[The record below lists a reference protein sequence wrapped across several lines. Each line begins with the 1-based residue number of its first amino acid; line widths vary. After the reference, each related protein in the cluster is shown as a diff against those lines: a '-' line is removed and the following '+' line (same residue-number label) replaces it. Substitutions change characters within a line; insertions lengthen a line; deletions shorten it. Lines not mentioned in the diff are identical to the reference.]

1 MYYPIHSTW
10 YCIYF
15 LCMVIF
21 SDIRIGEDLSK
32 LKFIPAMM
40 RFIGKPGRFT
50 VGMPVIF
57 YISAFIDPAADDAPG
72 KRI

>member
-1 MYYPIHSTW
+1 
-10 YCIYF
+10 
-15 LCMVIF
+15 
-21 SDIRIGEDLSK
+21 
-32 LKFIPAMM
+32 MM